1 MRNTPLRAFLTPLWG
16 VLASACTFALDVS
29 DDQCESD
36 RDCAERGAPSELRTC
51 RGGVCRAATGPAA
64 FACLRQVRGA
74 IASKPEEALQRVF
87 VHDLNSSP
95 LADVAVQLC
104 ATGDF
109 LCAQPLQ
116 ERVTDNNGRV
126 EFRVDTD
133 FNVYFQYQAAGAMPG
148 LLHTTP
154 AYRRE
159 ANALIVGPLERGTT
173 DYDAF
178 GLSFEVASTLA
189 SAARATL
196 SPERGFAFVRVLGC
210 EPGVQ
215 SAGVVVEIEAAPD
228 DTRVFYDRGGAPVAA
243 ETTDASGSAYVL
255 NLPVGLVTVRAKVKA
270 TGEFLGERTVISRA
284 GVLTTFSL
292 GPSP

>member
-1 MRNTPLRAFLTPLWG
+1 M
-16 VLASACTFALDVS
+16 LASACTFALDVS

-36 RDCAERGAPSELRTC
+36 RDCAEQGAPAELRTC
-51 RGGVCRAATGPAA
+51 TGGVCRAASGPSA
-64 FACLRQVRGA
+64 FACLRRVRGA
-74 IASKPEEALQRVF
+74 IAQKSEEALQRVF
-87 VHDLNSSP
+87 VHDLNSSA
-95 LADVAVQLC
+95 LKGVAVQLC
-104 ATGDF
+104 ATGDI
-109 LCAQPLQ
+109 LCAQPL
-116 ERVTDNNGRV
+116 EESTTDNNGRA
-126 EFRVDTD
+126 EFRVDTN

-173 DYDAF
+173 DYDVF
-178 GLSFEVASTLA
+178 GFSFEVASALA

-210 EPGVQ
+210 DPGVP
-215 SAGVVVEIEAAPD
+215 SAGVVVKVEGAPD
-228 DTRVFYDRGGAPVAA
+228 ETRVFYDRGGSPVAT

-255 NLPVGLVTVRAKVKA
+255 NLPVGLVTVRAEVKA

-284 GVLTTFSL
+284 GALTTLSL

>member
-1 MRNTPLRAFLTPLWG
+1 

-29 DDQCESD
+29 DDQCASD
-36 RDCAERGAPSELRTC
+36 RDCAERGAPSGLRTC
-51 RGGVCRAATGPAA
+51 KGGVCRAAAGPAA

-74 IASKPEEALQRVF
+74 IAQKPEEALQRVF
-87 VHDLNSSP
+87 VHDLNSSA
-95 LADVAVQLC
+95 LKGVAVQLC
-104 ATGDF
+104 ATGDI
-109 LCAQPLQ
+109 LCAQPLE
-116 ERVTDNNGRV
+116 ERATDNNGRA
-126 EFRVDTD
+126 EFRVDTN

-159 ANALIVGPLERGTT
+159 ANTLIVGPLERGAT
-173 DYDAF
+173 DYDVF
-178 GLSFEVASTLA
+178 GFSFEAASTLA

-210 EPGVQ
+210 DPGVP
-215 SAGVVVEIEAAPD
+215 SSGVVVTVKGAPD
-228 DTRVFYDRGGAPVAA
+228 ETRVFYDRGGTPVAA
-243 ETTDASGSAYVL
+243 EATDASGSAYVL
-255 NLPVGLVTVRAKVKA
+255 NLPVGLVTVRAEVKA

-284 GVLTTFSL
+284 GALTTLSL